1 VHMCLCAH
9 ACIAA
14 KPRDKAEY

>member
-1 VHMCLCAH
+1 MAH

-14 KPRDKAEY
+14 

>member
-1 VHMCLCAH
+1 MCLCAH